1 MEAFPRRAFRLGPSE
16 VETCCVQRTFFLYH
30 RRIPFAYDTLFEDT
44 KVDLDRCLLNRTTN
58 MPAMLVSKMRDILN
72 AVSDPLDPIDEEPRK
87 DVGLPEAGET
97 LAR

>member
-1 MEAFPRRAFRLGPSE
+1 
-16 VETCCVQRTFFLYH
+16 
-30 RRIPFAYDTLFEDT
+30 
-44 KVDLDRCLLNRTTN
+44 

-72 AVSDPLDPIDEEPRK
+72 AVSDPLDPFDEEPRK